1 MAARPSN
8 VMLGPFLAWASR
20 LRFPML
26 FAGTAVLFILDVL
39 IPDMI
44 PFVDEVLLG
53 LLTILLASI
62 RRKTRVGSS
71 AGPQNA

>member
-1 MAARPSN
+1 
-8 VMLGPFLAWASR
+8 
-20 LRFPML
+20 ML